1 VLSSPR
7 MRCTLAA
14 ATLENGGRDALLL
27 LVCGA
32 SAAFSLLVP
41 TSHIQINVK
50 LCLFFGFKVDSSLS
64 SLQHDLTKLAT
75 AVYFL

>member
-27 LVCGA
+27 LVCA
-32 SAAFSLLVP
+32 KDRNAAEPSL
-41 TSHIQINVK
+41 TR
-50 LCLFFGFKVDSSLS
+50 SLAR
-64 SLQHDLTKLAT
+64 SLRRQLEKWTH
-75 AVYFL
+75 

>member
-1 VLSSPR
+1 
-7 MRCTLAA
+7 
-14 ATLENGGRDALLL
+14 
-27 LVCGA
+27 
-32 SAAFSLLVP
+32 VP